1 MSNTDIAVFSEEEQ
15 KEIIAQIEAA
25 AQRGPIEPSRL
36 PSKGE
41 ASKRSFFPLV
51 VNVTA
56 AALLCAGI
64 FCMFFFQRE
73 GEVKIRESG
82 AVLGITERKL
92 IQEIRR
98 ETSRLIGEKE
108 AAIEAMNGKIAEVDA
123 ELARLDSLE
132 ALTDEQRAAMSELH
146 RQQDEY
152 RVSLQGLQSERAQIL
167 AEARRREEDLNARIE
182 EQRGAFENLSA
193 QSRAEIQAAREELTK
208 LSGEQEKSA
217 LVEKQLGAYFTAVG
231 REIEA
236 GQYREASETLAGLKE
251 FLTTPSFRTL
261 RSIQARRE
269 SDLAAV
275 SALSALVAEA
285 LSPGR
290 QAQAAGVA
298 ENAGPNAAAPAG
310 SAARE
315 SGEAET
321 ALRQQAALAEKDRAL
336 TEQAALAAEKEKTLA
351 AREQSLAELQKNMAE
366 LQTRNAANLQTITER
381 ERQLESLRAQN
392 TAYAQTIDTQQ
403 KTIAALNAE
412 LEKR

>member
-1 MSNTDIAVFSEEEQ
+1 MNDTDIAVFSEEEQ

-25 AQRGPIEPSRL
+25 AQRGPMEPSRL

-41 ASKRSFFPLV
+41 ALKRSFFPLV

-64 FCMFFFQRE
+64 FFMIFFQRE
-73 GEVKIRESG
+73 GEVEIRESG

-98 ETSRLIGEKE
+98 ETNRQISEKE
-108 AAIEAMNGKIAEVDA
+108 AAIEAMSEKITEVDA

-152 RVSLQGLQSERAQIL
+152 RLSLQTLQGERAQIL
-167 AEARRREEDLNARIE
+167 AEARQREAALNARLE
-182 EQRGAFENLSA
+182 EQQGALENLSA
-193 QSRAEIQAAREELTK
+193 KSRAEILAAREELAK
-208 LSGEQEKSA
+208 LSGDQEKSA
-217 LVEKQLGAYFTAVG
+217 LVEKQLGAYFASAG
-231 REIEA
+231 REIQA
-236 GQYREASETLAGLKE
+236 GQYKEASETLAGLRE
-251 FLTTPSFRTL
+251 FLATPSFQTL

-269 SDLAAV
+269 SDLAAA

-285 LSPGR
+285 LAPGR
-290 QAQAAGVA
+290 HAQAAGP
-298 ENAGPNAAAPAG
+298 AGNAAP
-310 SAARE
+310 E
-315 SGEAET
+315 SGSGQAET
-321 ALRQQAALAEKDRAL
+321 ALQLQQQAVAEKDRA
-336 TEQAALAAEKEKTLA
+336 EQAIAERDKTLA
-351 AREQSLAELQKNMAE
+351 AREQSLAELQKNITE
-366 LQTRNAANLQTITER
+366 LQARNAGNLQTITER
-381 ERQLESLRAQN
+381 ERQIENLRAQN